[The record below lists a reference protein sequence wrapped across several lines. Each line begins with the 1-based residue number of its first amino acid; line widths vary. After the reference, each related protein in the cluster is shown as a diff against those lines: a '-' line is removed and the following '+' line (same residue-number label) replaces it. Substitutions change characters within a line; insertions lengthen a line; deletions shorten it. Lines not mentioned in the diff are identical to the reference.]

1 MAWLEQSGV
10 VCAEHDCVLNRGD
23 DGTGGKELEAAHET
37 VEEGAADV
45 RMPDD
50 PAAVEASIGVEL
62 GAAHSVCA
70 GQLHWP
76 YTVDVTV
83 RYDGPP
89 LLATAP
95 WG

>member
-1 MAWLEQSGV
+1 
-10 VCAEHDCVLNRGD
+10 VLNRGD